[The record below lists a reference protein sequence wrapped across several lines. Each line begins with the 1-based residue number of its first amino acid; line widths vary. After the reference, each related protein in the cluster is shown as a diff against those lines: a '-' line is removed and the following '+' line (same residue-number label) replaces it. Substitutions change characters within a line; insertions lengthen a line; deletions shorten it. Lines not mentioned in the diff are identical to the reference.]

1 VPETKLKTIA
11 DIGKARIRNVIAA
24 IQRDAQKKLEYKEG
38 DDKPDLGFRV
48 FKLAQSN
55 FRRWQDYAD
64 ASMPGLLLQMQQHSE
79 TPLADGA
86 KEADVLAE
94 VALREGF
101 ALSAGQAVAEEFAR
115 NRVTRI
121 TDGFNAHRL
130 HVCLDRELWEET
142 IDQIA
147 ALPREDVLYC
157 FDSALS
163 DAARLQLAEGCRV
176 VTI

>member
-1 VPETKLKTIA
+1 LPSH
-11 DIGKARIRNVIAA
+11 
-24 IQRDAQKKLEYKEG
+24 KKLEGESENSLIQEQPR
-38 DDKPDLGFRV
+38 PDNGFRV
-48 FKLAQSN
+48 FKLAHST

-64 ASMPGLLLQMQQHSE
+64 TNLPSLLLQMEQRSE

-94 VALREGF
+94 IALLEGF
-101 ALSAGQAVAEEFAR
+101 ALSARQAVAEEFTR
-115 NRVTRI
+115 NRVMRI
-121 TDGFNAHRL
+121 TDGFNEHRL
-130 HVCLDRELWEET
+130 HVCLDREIWEET
-142 IDQIA
+142 MDQIA